1 MENDEGSTATTGL
14 PNQSDDIDGQT
25 PEVVTEA
32 DLRNQHIM
40 DAIDR
45 VARGPPSS
53 SSVHSEDDAMEE
65 GAEELLTEPDED
77 PEANVIQTRSP
88 SFSSFSDSEDVIS
101 PTKEGT
107 RIRIESFCEFQLFY
121 CNKVNEFEKVKY
133 PYYFVI
139 L

>member
-65 GAEELLTEPDED
+65 GAEELLTEADED

-88 SFSSFSDSEDVIS
+88 SFSDFRFSDSEDLIS
-101 PTKEGT
+101 PNKEP
-107 RIRIESFCEFQLFY
+107 ILLFVFGQRR
-121 CNKVNEFEKVKY
+121 CDLSNERRY
-133 PYYFVI
+133 
-139 L
+139 

>member
-14 PNQSDDIDGQT
+14 PNQSDDIDGQMNESPEVDKT

-32 DLRNQHIM
+32 DLRNQHMM
-40 DAIDR
+40 DAIER

-65 GAEELLTEPDED
+65 GAEELLTEAHED

-88 SFSSFSDSEDVIS
+88 SFSDFRFSDSEDLIS
-101 PTKEGT
+101 PTNEGT

-121 CNKVNEFEKVKY
+121 STK
-133 PYYFVI
+133 
-139 L
+139 